1 MKPIALIIPVTLLLT
16 LGSASLQRRGPDY
29 QLACSIGRSA
39 DGSDITCPRPVL
51 NGGWP
56 APFLFDRSGV
66 SVEGKLSFIEDEMC
80 WEPLLAAAAFWL
92 LVSALVS
99 FVVRRLA
106 RDRGSKLL
114 G

>member
-1 MKPIALIIPVTLLLT
+1 MKLIALIVSVTLLLT

-66 SVEGKLSFIEDEMC
+66 SVEGKLSFIEDETR
-80 WEPLLAAAAFWL
+80 WEPLLATAAFWL